1 MKVEFNGTYK
11 NEIVG
16 KEPLYL
22 NTITIKRND
31 GKIVVIDR
39 DETNYSIENGSID
52 ILFRGVYEWKD
63 DKIYPN
69 NNDAEKLYNGALVV
83 GFDIED
89 DAPEDYDLVIEN
101 QKISAW

>member
-39 DETNYSIENGSID
+39 DETNYSIENGHID

-69 NNDAEKLYNGALVV
+69 NNDVEKLYNGALVV

>member
-11 NEIVG
+11 NEIVE

-31 GKIVVIDR
+31 GKTVIIDR
-39 DETNYSIENGSID
+39 DETNYSIENGHID

-69 NNDAEKLYNGALVV
+69 NNDTEKLYNGALVV

-89 DAPEDYDLVIEN
+89 DAPEDYDLIIEN